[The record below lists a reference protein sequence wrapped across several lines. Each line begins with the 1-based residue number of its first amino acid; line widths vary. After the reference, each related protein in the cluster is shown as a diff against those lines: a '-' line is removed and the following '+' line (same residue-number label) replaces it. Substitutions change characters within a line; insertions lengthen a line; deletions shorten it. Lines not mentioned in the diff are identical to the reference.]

1 MTTAAAGPVFH
12 ERGIDMVRE
21 RDRLCHVLG
30 TARADRS
37 ALSAPQFGSC
47 GILLVDS
54 PVKRPKALLE
64 QIRLS
69 RPDVLLLDRT
79 LLKKLDAAAVSAMAD
94 AVPAVRVLLIANRSQ
109 PRLAATV
116 LRNRFHGYVTGHPN
130 LGEWLK
136 AIRGVHRGELW
147 LPRLVLAEAI
157 FRLRHAPR
165 RPPARTVGAPSRRAP
180 ALTLRED
187 QVTAFL
193 RKGYSN
199 KEIATELG
207 IKEDT
212 VKKHLRKVFGKFGV
226 RRRTQLLLAA
236 PALG

>member
-1 MTTAAAGPVFH
+1 MSPKA
-12 ERGIDMVRE
+12 RE
-21 RDRLCHVLG
+21 PLIRVLV
-30 TARADRS
+30 ASQRVAVVE
-37 ALSAPQFGSC
+37 ALSAPPCGSC
-47 GILLVDS
+47 GILIVDS
-54 PVKRPKALLE
+54 PVKQPKALVE

-69 RPDVLLLDRT
+69 RPDVLLLDQT
-79 LLKKLDAAAVSAMAD
+79 LLKNLDAAAVSAMAD
-94 AVPAVRVLLIANRSQ
+94 AVPAVRVLLIANRSR

-116 LRNRFHGYVTGHPN
+116 LRNRFHGYVTGQPN
-130 LGEWLK
+130 IGEWLK

-157 FRLRHAPR
+157 FRLGHAPR
-165 RPPARTVGAPSRRAP
+165 RPPRTVGAPSRRTP

-187 QVTAFL
+187 QVTTFL

-226 RRRTQLLLAA
+226 RRRTQLLVAT
-236 PALG
+236 PAVG